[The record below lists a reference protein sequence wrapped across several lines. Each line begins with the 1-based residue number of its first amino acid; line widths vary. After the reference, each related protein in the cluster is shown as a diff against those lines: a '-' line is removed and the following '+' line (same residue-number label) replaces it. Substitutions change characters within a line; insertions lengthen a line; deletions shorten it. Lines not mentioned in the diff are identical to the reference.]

1 MASKQTRRSISIR
14 GTTYA
19 ALRDYCE
26 GHDRS
31 MSDVVE
37 ELLAG
42 VVDTKR
48 VAKKTVAPYVARPSS
63 SGKDLASK
71 EEAAI
76 RIAVEPKLP
85 LAQSAPLAASKPV
98 AVKPAVKATASLRPP
113 AKASG
118 PGRPAPT
125 PAHKVVT
132 PRQEQAMPKNDY
144 RSINF

>member
-1 MASKQTRRSISIR
+1 MASKQTRRSISVR

-42 VVDTKR
+42 VIDSKPA
-48 VAKKTVAPYVARPSS
+48 AKKTVAHYVARVSS
-63 SGKDLASK
+63 SPKEVTPKD
-71 EEAAI
+71 EVAI
-76 RIAVEPKLP
+76 RTVSEPKLP
-85 LAQSAPLAASKPV
+85 IVQPKQQLAAAPKPA
-98 AVKPAVKATASLRPP
+98 AVKPTLLKPP
-113 AKASG
+113 VAAKAMG

-125 PAHKVVT
+125 PADKVIA
-132 PRQEQAMPKNDY
+132 PRQEKAMPKNDY